1 MAMQSGF
8 IKRIRDI
15 MRMDAGI
22 NGDAQRI
29 EQMVWMLFLKVYD
42 AKEDDW
48 ELNEDN
54 YESII
59 PEDLRWRNWA
69 KVDSNGHAMTGDKLL
84 SFVNN
89 TLFPVLKGNDVKEGD
104 TIDYE
109 GIKVAPDTPIKKA
122 IVKST
127 FEDANNYMKDGVYL
141 RQVIDVIDEIEF
153 DDVKESHAFGFVYE
167 EILREL
173 QSAGS
178 SGEFYTPRAV
188 TEFMALMIKPKLGEK
203 MADFACGTG
212 GFITSWLGQLSKQV
226 TDTSAQKQLDDS
238 IYGIEKKPFP
248 YLLCVTNMLLHDIEV
263 PNIYHMNSLK
273 HNLLDYTDD
282 DKFDV
287 ILMNPPY
294 GGHEDKSIQ
303 GFFPDDLASSETA
316 DLFMSVILY
325 RLRKNGRAAVVVP
338 DGFLFGLDNAKVN
351 IKKKLIGEFNLHT
364 VVRLPGSVFSPYTS
378 ITTNLLF
385 FDNTKPTTETWFYR
399 VDIPSDRKHFSKTKP
414 MELKHFDDCIAW
426 WNNREVI
433 PDGEYFKSQK
443 FTADYLLNE
452 QGCNID
458 LCGYPHEEEEVL
470 APADLIQKYEEKRA
484 SLNAEIDRTILALS
498 ASLDGEPVNFDT
510 QGTISA
516 CGKMDDLHK
525 RFPEDMKKSILQ
537 YAIQGKLVEQRLEE
551 GTGAELYKQ
560 MQAEKQRLIKEG
572 KIKKEKPL
580 PEIAEDEIP
589 FDIPESWKWV
599 RFSEIMSTM
608 STGPFGSMLHK
619 TDYIEKGIPLVNP
632 ANMVNG
638 KIVPSD
644 KMMISEATRR
654 RLSSYILHA
663 GMIVLGRRGE
673 MGRCAVVTEK
683 EDGWLCG
690 TGSFFMEP
698 SMSLYVYYVVSLF
711 SSPYVKFYLG
721 GESVGTTMSN
731 LNHTILSKMPIPLP
745 PLAEQRRIVAK
756 LDEILPLCERLK

>member
-69 KVDSNGHAMTGDKLL
+69 KSDSNGHAMTGDKLL
-84 SFVNN
+84 NFVNN

-104 TIDYE
+104 TIIYE
-109 GIKVAPDTPIKKA
+109 GIKVTPDTPIKKA

-153 DDVKESHAFGFVYE
+153 DDVKKSHAFGFVYE

-273 HNLLDYTDD
+273 HNLLDYTDA

-364 VVRLPGSVFSPYTS
+364 VVRLPSSVFSPYTS

-433 PDGEYFKSQK
+433 PDGEYFKAQK

-470 APADLIQKYEEKRA
+470 DPLDTIREYQERRTA
-484 SLNAEIDRTILALS
+484 LNAEIDKVL
-498 ASLDGEPVNFDT
+498 
-510 QGTISA
+510 
-516 CGKMDDLHK
+516 
-525 RFPEDMKKSILQ
+525 
-537 YAIQGKLVEQRLEE
+537 
-551 GTGAELYKQ
+551 AELE
-560 MQAEKQRLIKEG
+560 AL
-572 KIKKEKPL
+572 L
-580 PEIAEDEIP
+580 P
-589 FDIPESWKWV
+589 
-599 RFSEIMSTM
+599 
-608 STGPFGSMLHK
+608 GG
-619 TDYIEKGIPLVNP
+619 
-632 ANMVNG
+632 
-638 KIVPSD
+638 
-644 KMMISEATRR
+644 
-654 RLSSYILHA
+654 
-663 GMIVLGRRGE
+663 
-673 MGRCAVVTEK
+673 VTE
-683 EDGWLCG
+683 
-690 TGSFFMEP
+690 
-698 SMSLYVYYVVSLF
+698 
-711 SSPYVKFYLG
+711 
-721 GESVGTTMSN
+721 
-731 LNHTILSKMPIPLP
+731 
-745 PLAEQRRIVAK
+745 
-756 LDEILPLCERLK
+756 